1 MSPTES
7 SLIGPHSS
15 DPMSASA
22 TLPHGGGSEQEGP
35 LLAVLILRGRVRGL
49 GHIAVRQ
56 PTVRIGRED
65 GNDVVLPALSLSAT
79 HAELRLRGGVWSLTD
94 LGSMNGSWVDGEPVY
109 GAVPLGPGSTIRL
122 GEVEAIFSP
131 KDRWEDSPSTLIVE
145 AAPLEPAP
153 GPPLP
158 DAPPV
163 VVAPSP
169 RNRFLDDD
177 VPTFSL
183 PDSSRRPG
191 PLLFIAIA
199 LAIAAVAYFL
209 RQVS

>member
-7 SLIGPHSS
+7 PLIGPHAS
-15 DPMSASA
+15 DPMSTAA
-22 TLPHGGGSEQEGP
+22 TLPFDGVPAQEGA
-35 LLAVLILRGRVRGL
+35 LLAVLILRGGGGAP
-49 GHIAVRQ
+49 GHISVRQ
-56 PTVRIGRED
+56 PTVRIGREA
-65 GNDVVLPALSLSAT
+65 GNDVVLSAASLSAT
-79 HAELRLRGGVWSLTD
+79 HAELRLRGGVWTVTD
-94 LGSMNGSWVDGEPVY
+94 LGSMHGSWVDGEPVY

-122 GEVEAIFSP
+122 GDVEAVFSP

-145 AAPLEPAP
+145 AAPLDPTP

-158 DAPPV
+158 DAAPAV
-163 VVAPSP
+163 VVRPP
-169 RNRFLDDD
+169 RGRFLDDD
-177 VPTFSL
+177 VPTFVL
-183 PDSSRRPG
+183 PDTSRRPG

>member
-1 MSPTES
+1 
-7 SLIGPHSS
+7 
-15 DPMSASA
+15 MSAA
-22 TLPHGGGSEQEGP
+22 AILPYGGGAEQGGP
-35 LLAVLILRGRVRGL
+35 LLAVLILRGGGSGV

-56 PTVRIGRED
+56 PTVRIGRD
-65 GNDVVLPALSLSAT
+65 AGNDVVLPALSLSAT
-79 HAELRLRGGVWSLTD
+79 HAELRLRGGVWTVTD
-94 LGSMNGSWVDGEPVY
+94 LGSMHGSWVDGEPVY
-109 GAVPLGPGSTIRL
+109 GAVPLGPGSVIRL
-122 GEVEAIFSP
+122 GEVEAVFSP
-131 KDRWEDSPSTLIVE
+131 KDRWEDSPSTLIID

-158 DAPPV
+158 ATAP
-163 VVAPSP
+163 VVAPP
-169 RNRFLDDD
+169 RARFLDDD

-199 LAIAAVAYFL
+199 LGIAAVAYFL